1 MSAKLALLKNT
12 VLLYV
17 LTFSTYIISFI
28 LVPYETRILRP
39 EMFGLLGAAT
49 ATMTYFQLII
59 DFGFMLSATAEV
71 ATNREDKKKLSVIFT
86 SVTLDKIV
94 LSVMSGICL
103 AILCNSVSRWNDNKL
118 FFFLMFAATAINSMI
133 PDYLYRGI
141 ENMGAITVRT
151 VIIKLIFAVMIFIFV
166 KCPEDYILIPI
177 INIIGNTAAL
187 IGVYIHLSHKVNVHF
202 TRCSPKDLYLRMK
215 KSSTFFLSRI
225 ATTVYTVSNTV
236 ILDLMSGSI
245 ATAYYTSA
253 DKLVSTAKSGLS
265 PIADS
270 IYPYML
276 KTHDYKTAK
285 RVLLYL
291 EPIII
296 TGCAIV
302 FIFAEPLC
310 TWFFGDEYRFSAYA
324 LRALLPIVVFILPN
338 YILGFPVLGAMGLN
352 KSANYSTVFASVI
365 HVINLCV
372 LYFSG
377 NLTMITLG
385 ITASI
390 AEALTL
396 LYRCVVIF
404 KNRNIFRK
412 GRAK

>member
-1 MSAKLALLKNT
+1 MSSKLALLKNT
-12 VLLYV
+12 IFMYI

-28 LVPYETRILRP
+28 LIPYETRVLRP
-39 EMFGLLGAAT
+39 EMFGLLGVAT

-71 ATNREDKKKLSVIFT
+71 AANRDNKRKLSVIFT
-86 SVTLDKIV
+86 SVTLNKII
-94 LSVMSGICL
+94 LSVLSGICL
-103 AILCNSVSRWNDNKL
+103 MILCNLISHWNDNKL
-118 FFFLMFAATAINSMI
+118 FFFLMFAATALNSMI

-151 VIIKLIFAVMIFIFV
+151 VAIKLLFAAMIFIFV
-166 KCPEDYILIPI
+166 KTPEDYILIPV

-187 IGVYIHLSHKVNVHF
+187 AGVYIHLSKKIDVRFVK
-202 TRCSPKDLYLRMK
+202 CSLKDLYLRMK
-215 KSSTFFLSRI
+215 KSSVFFLSRI

-236 ILDLMSGSI
+236 ILDLMSGNV

-265 PIADS
+265 PISDS

-276 KTHDYKTAK
+276 KTRDYKTAK
-285 RVLLYL
+285 KVLLFL
-291 EPIII
+291 EPVVI
-296 TGCAIV
+296 TGCAV
-302 FIFAEPLC
+302 LFVFAEPLC
-310 TWFFGDEYRFSAYA
+310 TWFFGAEYRESAYA
-324 LRALLPIVVFILPN
+324 LRVLLPVVVLTLPN

-352 KSANYSTVFASVI
+352 KAANYSIVFASVI
-365 HVINLCV
+365 HIINLCV

-385 ITASI
+385 AAASV
-390 AEALTL
+390 AEGLTL
-396 LYRCVVIF
+396 LYRCAAIF
-404 KNRNIFRK
+404 KNRNNK
-412 GRAK
+412 